1 MKRRTAALL
10 MLLLLLAGCG
20 EQPKTD
26 STAKQTEIAAAD
38 PETQLPLLVQIDGD
52 DPAPGYVLV
61 QTANIM
67 GFLALPAEGEVLREI
82 RQTRPDGSEWL
93 NIIRMTPEGFNMA
106 EADCPGHDCEQQ
118 GEVTLENMQDRV
130 LWNMIICA
138 PHELTL
144 CLYTPEDAAAL
155 SARMAGN

>member
-1 MKRRTAALL
+1 MLL
-10 MLLLLLAGCG
+10 MLLAALLTGCG
-20 EQPKTD
+20 EQRKAEEA
-26 STAKQTEIAAAD
+26 AKPAETAAAD
-38 PETQLPLLVQIDGD
+38 PETQQPLLAQIDGD

-118 GEVTLENMQDRV
+118 GEVTLENMPDRV